1 MSKIILTV
9 GPPACGKSTW
19 SLDQVRKSNGKFKR
33 LNLDDIREML
43 GINAFNPAEE
53 KVVQEAMYAMGLK
66 FLRRGY
72 DVIADNTNLSDKSW
86 ISWCEIASKVG
97 NCTVEE
103 KNFEMPNLNELL
115 KRNAKRD
122 RNVPEGVIHKMYEK
136 WKYKTKN
143 QSVYFPA
150 TDLKETSAI
159 YDLADYDKPLCVI
172 VDLDGTLAIHDGRS
186 IFDFMRC
193 GEDRVNVPLRDLLL
207 FLKSSHTYEVA
218 ILMVSGRSD
227 ECLEITEKW
236 LSDAGAPWDEI
247 YLKPAKENH
256 RKDVDFKKEIYE
268 NHIKDKYT
276 VLAAFDDRDRMV
288 DFWRSLNIPTYQ
300 VFDGDF

>member
-1 MSKIILTV
+1 MTKIILTV

-19 SLDQVRKSNGKFKR
+19 ALDQVRKSNGKFKR

-86 ISWCEIASKVG
+86 INWCEIARKVG
-97 NCTVEE
+97 NCSVEE
-103 KNFEMPNLNELL
+103 KHFEIPKFSELL
-115 KRNAKRD
+115 KRNARRD
-122 RNVPEGVIHKMYEK
+122 RNVPEGVIHKMYDK
-136 WKYKTKN
+136 WKYKAKN
-143 QSVYFPA
+143 QPVYFPIA
-150 TDLKETSAI
+150 DLKDTLGVYELSDPA
-159 YDLADYDKPLCVI
+159 KPTCVI

-186 IFDFMRC
+186 IFDYMRC
-193 GEDRVNVPLRDLLL
+193 GEDHVNVPLRDLLV
-207 FLKSSHTYEVA
+207 FLKSSRTHSIDIIV
-218 ILMVSGRSD
+218 VSGRSD
-227 ECLEITEKW
+227 ECLKITEKW
-236 LSDAGAPWDEI
+236 LSDAGVPWDEM

-256 RKDVDFKKEIYE
+256 RKDVDFKAEIYE
-268 NHIKDKYT
+268 KRIKDKFT
-276 VLAAFDDRDRMV
+276 VLATFDDRDRMV